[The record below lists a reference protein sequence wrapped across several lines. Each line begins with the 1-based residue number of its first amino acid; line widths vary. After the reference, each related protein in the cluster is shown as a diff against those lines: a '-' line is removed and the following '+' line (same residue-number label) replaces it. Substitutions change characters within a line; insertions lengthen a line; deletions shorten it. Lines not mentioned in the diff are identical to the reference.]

1 MLLLEHHGK
10 ALLRQKGIATPR
22 GVVVGSVTELE
33 HVRSQLPARRL
44 VLKAQVQTGGRGKS
58 GGIAFAG
65 PEDDI
70 GTLFAKLQAHR
81 IGGLPVESVLV
92 EEQVD
97 HVSERFIALA
107 VEDGELR
114 LMLGREGGIHV
125 EDSAANDA
133 DSMAVLTIDP
143 LDGPDTSVIMDRLVA
158 LGIPPSFHARYCEV
172 ARTLFHLA
180 REQDARLIEINPIV
194 ELQDGGLIALDA
206 KVDID
211 ADALPRH
218 PEFTVERTRQAAP
231 VSKEASDGHLKF
243 KQNPEPGGTIGVIGL
258 GGGLNVTL
266 MDWIQSLGGRV
277 AVLVDMDP
285 AIGSGRAT
293 EGFKIALQTFDRD
306 PAIRSILVNIVTC
319 GYRLDEIVGSL
330 IEALAARAAGG
341 SKPVVLHLRGN
352 SMSRTPGLLSS
363 RGYSNSPS
371 IADAVATVV
380 KAGSA

>member
-10 ALLRQKGIATPR
+10 ALLRSKGIATPR
-22 GVVVGSVTELE
+22 GVVVGGVTELE
-33 HVRSQLPARRL
+33 HVRSRLPARRL
-44 VLKAQVQTGGRGKS
+44 VLKAQVQAGGRGKS

-65 PEDDI
+65 AEDDI
-70 GTLFAKLQAHR
+70 GVLFAKLHAQR
-81 IGGLPVESVLV
+81 IGGLPVQSVLI

-97 HVSERFIALA
+97 YVSERFIALA

-114 LMLGREGGIHV
+114 LMLGRDGGIHV

-133 DSMAVLTIDP
+133 ESIAVLTLDP
-143 LDGPDTSVIMDRLVA
+143 IDGPDASVITDRLVA
-158 LGIPPSFHARYCEV
+158 LGIPPVFHTQYCAL

-180 REQDARLIEINPIV
+180 QEHDARLIEINPIV

-211 ADALPRH
+211 VDALPRH
-218 PEFTVERTRQAAP
+218 PEFTEERTGHAAP
-231 VSKEASDGHLKF
+231 VSKAVSDGHLNF

-266 MDWIQSLGGRV
+266 MDWIQSIGGRA

-293 EGFKIALQTFDRD
+293 EGFKTALARLDAD
-306 PAIRSILVNIVTC
+306 PAIRATLVNIVTC
-319 GYRLDEIVGSL
+319 GYRLDEIVESL
-330 IEALAARAAGG
+330 IEALAAHAAGG

-363 RGYSNSPS
+363 IGCSNSPS
-371 IADAVATVV
+371 IADAVAAVV
-380 KAGSA
+380 KAGSV